1 MKSRKSGRK
10 GAVTQQGVRVCDIS
24 ADLEQLDL
32 SLLENGRWRSE
43 LMWSRVVLVT
53 VSTRPLRPSFPRGGL
68 ALERDRALFDL
79 APRPKQPG
87 FGRHLLAEH
96 PYNRLW
102 ATVNDGQQDAGGAN
116 RRRVARWELANTRHT
131 PRRGRTTTPRPTP
144 TGQPAL
150 DRYLYICKCQ

>member
-1 MKSRKSGRK
+1 MVDVCERMANLEGLLKGLREAITIRARPPRCWWRTIGGQSRGDS
-10 GAVTQQGVRVCDIS
+10 
-24 ADLEQLDL
+24 
-32 SLLENGRWRSE
+32 
-43 LMWSRVVLVT
+43 M
-53 VSTRPLRPSFPRGGL
+53 

-150 DRYLYICKCQ
+150 DRCLYICKCQ